1 VVLADCGADVINVE
15 PPGGDPARPLPSA
28 PMWLRGKRSVIPDLA
43 GPSGQEVL
51 HRLVLCGGDVVVASY
66 GPGAARARR
75 ADYETLAA
83 LNPALVYCI
92 SNGLGATRSLRE
104 LPRRR
109 GVGCRQ
115 IRSDV
120 GVRE

>member
-15 PPGGDPARPLPSA
+15 PPGGDPARRLPSA

-83 LNPALVYCI
+83 LNPALVYC
-92 SNGLGATRSLRE
+92 SVTAGGHA
-104 LPRRR
+104 LPRGLPGRR
-109 GVGCRQ
+109 GAGCRQ
-115 IRSDV
+115 AQTGV
-120 GVRE
+120 GVRK